1 MTAKKGRRRSLNGGR
16 VFYWY
21 IKVDTCH
28 RIIIYSEDKKTR
40 IEAPFPDTEVP
51 VTPQTIGDIPAKHLK

>member
-1 MTAKKGRRRSLNGGR
+1 MTAKKGRRKFLHGDRM
-16 VFYWY
+16 FYWY
-21 IKVDTCH
+21 IKVDSCH

-51 VTPQTIGDIPAKHLK
+51 VTPKTIGDILDKYLK